1 MWLRSVKHWVAFK
14 EMDPAEKAR
23 SFPVMLRGSALVW
36 YDNVDDDVKNDFDR
50 MTQAFLDRYH
60 IVGVTGWKDAASLW
74 GTPQQPHQSVDDY
87 LNQMERKASKTSMPD
102 EQKRYAIIN
111 GLRPSIRQQ
120 VLQHEIINLSQIRH
134 WATIAE
140 ASENQGDSQS
150 EIANLSKQL
159 KALTEQ
165 LSATKVN
172 ALEEAQ
178 DKGAQATRVRFQE
191 TATRA
196 RPTSPRPPPAQQY
209 EDYAQYEET
218 QGNQLTYPAV
228 PYAQQNQGGF
238 QRRVP
243 PQFSNVTPRY
253 QPQYPQQNGQIM
265 AEEGVEKIPVW

>member
-1 MWLRSVKHWVAFK
+1 
-14 EMDPAEKAR
+14 
-23 SFPVMLRGSALVW
+23 
-36 YDNVDDDVKNDFDR
+36 

-120 VLQHEIINLSQIRH
+120 VLQHNIINLSQIRH

-140 ASENQGDSQS
+140 ASENQGENQS
-150 EIANLSKQL
+150 EIANLSKHL

-172 ALEEAQ
+172 ALEE
-178 DKGAQATRVRFQE
+178 
-191 TATRA
+191 
-196 RPTSPRPPPAQQY
+196 
-209 EDYAQYEET
+209 
-218 QGNQLTYPAV
+218 
-228 PYAQQNQGGF
+228 
-238 QRRVP
+238 
-243 PQFSNVTPRY
+243 VTTD
-253 QPQYPQQNGQIM
+253 QSSILH
-265 AEEGVEKIPVW
+265 